1 MSKLDNIL
9 FYASMSFLLLCIFL
23 TFLFFGP
30 KKIIEKEEFVF
41 VTSDK
46 EEMLNLTLE
55 LIEEGDLLLSR
66 PKSLIDGYEYDTK
79 NRINLNQLTYF
90 FWYNIF
96 DKLIINSMG
105 NTYWHIGIY
114 IGQEK
119 INSLYQGVYEH
130 EINENLIN
138 YKYFKVL
145 KIKTSEE
152 NKILVTLKKES
163 KIARSVW
170 GTTRMLIAN
179 NIKGVTEGWKKQ
191 LELVGTG
198 YRSEVAGN
206 TLVLTVGY
214 SHPIKVEAP
223 EGITFK
229 VEKSVINVEGIDKQ
243 IVGQVSADIRSCR
256 PPEPYKGKGVKYV
269 GEYIR
274 RKAGKAAKAAA

>member
-1 MSKLDNIL
+1 VSKLDNIL

-46 EEMLNLTLE
+46 KEMLNLTLE

-66 PKSLIDGYEYDTK
+66 PKSLIGGYEYDTK

-152 NKILVTLKKES
+152 NKILAIKRAKEHF
-163 KIARSVW
+163 
-170 GTTRMLIAN
+170 
-179 NIKGVTEGWKKQ
+179 KKQ
-191 LELVGTG
+191 DVYYSNKNGLIIVYLESIGSKRIYSLKENELVCSSYIGLIYNEIKFNDKPFTHLTPVALEF
-198 YRSEVAGN
+198 SE
-206 TLVLTVGY
+206 
-214 SHPIKVEAP
+214 KVETKFLVN
-223 EGITFK
+223 ETGFFIK
-229 VEKSVINVEGIDKQ
+229 K
-243 IVGQVSADIRSCR
+243 
-256 PPEPYKGKGVKYV
+256 
-269 GEYIR
+269 
-274 RKAGKAAKAAA
+274 